1 VVLKERPDLA
11 HLRALL
17 LDLDDTLL
25 INDMEAFTRAY
36 YPALV
41 AKMSSHIPP
50 ALFTE
55 ALNAG
60 IAAMWHNDGRD
71 GTNLQVFVREFFA
84 RVNRTDTDIMPVFD
98 EFYSLDFESLRV
110 HTRPDP
116 NARRLVT
123 LARAHGYQIAIAT
136 QPVFPR
142 SAVLARLRWANV
154 PHREFAYD
162 LVSSYE
168 HMRACKPHPVFFASI
183 LERLGRAPDECL
195 MVGDSIDTDLP
206 ARELGIRTFWVDRG
220 QRVGANVSADARGTL
235 GDLAS
240 LLETGGI
247 HAL

>member
-60 IAAMWHNDGRD
+60 IAAMWHNDG
-71 GTNLQVFVREFFA
+71 
-84 RVNRTDTDIMPVFD
+84 PVFD

-168 HMRACKPHPVFFASI
+168 HMRACKPHPVFFASL

-206 ARELGIRTFWVDRG
+206 AGELGIRTFWVDRG